1 MIHGFIHSSCKNHS
15 TTWKINQESKDDRK
29 NIFHRNTLFSS
40 SDIPGSNELFDKF
53 IFFRM
58 IVRQLIRS
66 ATREV
71 ILQKITIETLEES
84 HSSVHLVCDIC
95 TIGILLDEFFYF
107 PECSESLLEIELE
120 FGFIGIHSFLCQ

>member
-1 MIHGFIHSSCKNHS
+1 M
-15 TTWKINQESKDDRK
+15 
-29 NIFHRNTLFSS
+29 
-40 SDIPGSNELFDKF
+40 
-53 IFFRM
+53 
-58 IVRQLIRS
+58 RQLIRS

-71 ILQKITIETLEES
+71 ILQKFTIETLEES